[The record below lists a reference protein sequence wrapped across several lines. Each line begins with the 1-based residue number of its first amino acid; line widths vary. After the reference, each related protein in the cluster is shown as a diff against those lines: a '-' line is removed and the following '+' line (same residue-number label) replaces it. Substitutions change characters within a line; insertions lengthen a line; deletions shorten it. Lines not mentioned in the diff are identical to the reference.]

1 MTVGSEET
9 LSLSLSLQTC
19 SQETCQHLYI
29 SLSFLTVQVLQRN
42 DNGTVENYVS
52 LWIDYREFSFNKQEL
67 NLHLYYTYLQEK
79 W

>member
-29 SLSFLTVQVLQRN
+29 SLSFLTVQLLQRN
-42 DNGTVENYVS
+42 DNGTVENY
-52 LWIDYREFSFNKQEL
+52 IF
-67 NLHLYYTYLQEK
+67 LYG
-79 W
+79 

>member
-9 LSLSLSLQTC
+9 LSLSLSLETC

-42 DNGTVENYVS
+42 DDGTVENYMF
-52 LWIDYREFSFNKQEL
+52 LCG
-67 NLHLYYTYLQEK
+67 
-79 W
+79 